1 MKWLFLF
8 IVLINAAFLS
18 WHSFTQDKPQV
29 SKEPVYGPPVSE
41 KIYLL
46 SEEAPVT
53 GLEPEKTVAR
63 QESFEA
69 VMDKVA
75 TQVEGSAESAFC
87 PLIEVERQAEKE
99 QIQKALDDRAW
110 PYETN
115 ETSGKRTKFW
125 LYVAAPETQAKA
137 REIVKDLASK
147 SIDSFVINREE
158 MKNRISLGLYS
169 SAERANQAKSRI
181 EEVSGYT
188 VNIYEHMRNVSLQQ
202 IKVGQAV
209 DEKDWVLFVSQFD
222 LTQMTIKVEKNP
234 C

>member
-18 WHSFTQDKPQV
+18 WHNFIQDKPQV
-29 SKEPVYGPPVSE
+29 SKESVYGPPVSE

-46 SEEAPVT
+46 SEEVPVT
-53 GLEPEKTVAR
+53 GLESEETVAR
-63 QESFEA
+63 QESFEVA
-69 VMDKVA
+69 MDRAA
-75 TQVEGSAESAFC
+75 TQVEGSTESAFC
-87 PLIEVERQAEKE
+87 PHVEVERQVEKE
-99 QIQKALDDRAW
+99 QIQNALDDLAW
-110 PYETN
+110 SYEIN
-115 ETSGKRTKFW
+115 EISGKRTKFW

-137 REIVKDLASK
+137 REIVKELTSK

-169 SAERANQAKSRI
+169 SVERANQAKSRI
-181 EEVSGYT
+181 EELSGYT

-202 IKVGQAV
+202 IKVGQPI
-209 DEKDWVLFVSQFD
+209 DEKDWALFVSQFD